1 MSSRRTPSEI
11 ALELFNL
18 IEVDGRASRW
28 ELIKILGNTAQF
40 RHWVDDF
47 LLEDG
52 LITEIKEGKAL
63 YYVKTDRGTLFH
75 KLLKNGNIMRSFL
88 KISGKRL
95 SRVK

>member
-11 ALELFNL
+11 ALELFNV
-18 IEVDGRASRW
+18 IEMDGKASRW

-52 LITEIKEGKAL
+52 LVNEIREGRSI
-63 YYVKTDRGTLFH
+63 YYVKTVRGDLLH
-75 KLLKNGNIMRSFL
+75 KLLKNVNVMKSFL

-95 SRVK
+95 NR

>member
-11 ALELFNL
+11 ALELFDV
-18 IEVDGRASRW
+18 IEMDGRASRW

-52 LITEIKEGKAL
+52 LVSEIKEGKVL
-63 YYVKTDRGTLFH
+63 YYVKTDRGNLFH
-75 KLLKNGNIMRSFL
+75 KLLKNGNVMRSYL
-88 KISGKRL
+88 KIVGNDFHE
-95 SRVK
+95 